1 MSPTTTVV
9 RRESLIYSFAF
20 VIVVAMLTT
29 YGALRTACVFREST
43 TTGGL
48 DVLAIVL
55 GFSLFLIMFSLAMT
69 HMAAMYLR
77 RRPPDI
83 ETGWGGFERG

>member
-9 RRESLIYSFAF
+9 RRESLLYSFAF

-29 YGALRTACVFREST
+29 YGALRTAGVFRDST

-48 DVLAIVL
+48 DVLAIVV
-55 GFSLFLIMFSLAMT
+55 GFSLLLIMFSLAMT
-69 HMAAMYLR
+69 HMATMYLR

-83 ETGWGGFERG
+83 ETGRRGFERR